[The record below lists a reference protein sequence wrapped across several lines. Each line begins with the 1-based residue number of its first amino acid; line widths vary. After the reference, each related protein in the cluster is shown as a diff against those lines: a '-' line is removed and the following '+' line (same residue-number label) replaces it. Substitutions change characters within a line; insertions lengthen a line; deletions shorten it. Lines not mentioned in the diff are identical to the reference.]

1 MTVIFTFEFN
11 IIDEN
16 MRYKVVVRTHINVQS
31 VNIVCT
37 HNRQHLESKSFARIP
52 PPEWCCLEKLITD
65 KMHLHYVSGKTT
77 KCRCNVAKKI
87 NNELRRAKAVIDKKN
102 SEIAEDSQGY
112 AVEKR
117 KRQRKEQIMNDPESF
132 FSFTLYESC
141 KEVAKTKKESN
152 QKNLLLFNESISK
165 RFPKWKNIKLR
176 EIYTQEF
183 QDRWVVEGRKWVIE
197 GQKDFKK
204 MEGTSY
210 ERYTRNMK
218 TIGNHFIKTYPE
230 QTRGL
235 RVPLTSYREL
245 HHNLRKTRH
254 TDNLNIRPLMDWE
267 LKMLE
272 DNMIQHRRDGK
283 NNHDKA
289 MYGVQSL
296 NHKNPAYE
304 ECCRAFL
311 YACRSGL
318 RYKDIQHLKWHNII
332 YDKMKAKKNENYDHT
347 LDIVPHKTRNT
358 TRINVKLHFSHN
370 ESRFLGKRQ
379 EPNDYVFPLL
389 KNFKNGDC
397 RKLWFKGIGK
407 DKFKDGKFFKFHSA
421 RDTLA
426 YNLYN
431 KGCSDMVVAKA
442 LGDTTQTVQ
451 KHYASMSQEIVA
463 ECTMGVEL

>member
-1 MTVIFTFEFN
+1 MK
-11 IIDEN
+11 
-16 MRYKVVVRTHINVQS
+16 YKIVVKPRKNLLS
-31 VNIVCT
+31 VDIVCT
-37 HNRQHLESKSFARIP
+37 HNSKSLGSQNFTHLP
-52 PPEWCCLEKLITD
+52 SPEWCCIEKQIRD
-65 KMHLHYVSGKTT
+65 KMHTKYIVGRTT
-77 KCRCNVAKKI
+77 DCRCRVALKTNK
-87 NNELRRAKAVIDKKN
+87 ELQRAKRIIDKEN
-102 SEIAEDSQGY
+102 SAIAEDRQGY
-112 AVEKR
+112 AVAKR
-117 KRQRKEQIMNDPESF
+117 KRQLKEKLMNDPDSF
-132 FSFTLYESC
+132 FSNTLYESC
-141 KEVAKTKKESN
+141 KIVASTKKESN

-183 QDRWVVEGRKWVIE
+183 QDKWVVEGRKWVIE
-197 GQKDFKK
+197 GQKDFKM

-218 TIGNHFIKTYPE
+218 TIGNHFIKMYPE
-230 QTRGL
+230 QTKGL
-235 RVPLTSYREL
+235 RVPLTTYRDL
-245 HHNLRKTRH
+245 HHDLRKKRH
-254 TDNLNIRPLMDWE
+254 TDNINIRPLMDWE

-272 DNMIQHRRDGK
+272 ENMIQYRRDGK

-332 YDKMKAKKNENYDHT
+332 YDESKAKKNKNYDHT
-347 LDIVPHKTRNT
+347 LDVIPHKTRNT
-358 TRINVKLHFSHN
+358 TRINVKLHFTHN
-370 ESRFLGKRQ
+370 VSRFLGKRQ

-389 KNFKNGDC
+389 MNFKNADC
-397 RKLWFKGIGK
+397 RNLWYKGIGQ

-431 KGCSDMVVAKA
+431 KGCADMVVAKA